1 MTPTDEDV
9 DAFVDR
15 VASPVRRRDAETL
28 LALYERITG
37 QPPCMWGPSI
47 IGFGAYH
54 YVYASGRSG
63 DAGAAGF
70 SPRKAATT
78 IYLPDGVEAY
88 AADLERLGE
97 HSTGVGCLYLKNLE
111 AVDLS
116 VLESILVRSYERA
129 SAEGFGQ
136 VGV

>member
-9 DAFVDR
+9 DAFVGR

-28 LALYERITG
+28 LALYGRITG

-136 VGV
+136 VGA

>member
-1 MTPTDEDV
+1 MTPSDEDV

-28 LALYERITG
+28 LALYGRITG
-37 QPPCMWGPSI
+37 QPPRMWGPSI

-136 VGV
+136 VGA

>member
-1 MTPTDEDV
+1 MN
-9 DAFVDR
+9 
-15 VASPVRRRDAETL
+15 RRLLPIA
-28 LALYERITG
+28 LALAIGGCGSGPAADAPITI
-37 QPPCMWGPSI
+37 SV
-47 IGFGAYH
+47 IGSSAKI
-54 YVYASGRSG
+54 G
-63 DAGAAGF
+63 DPGAAGF

-136 VGV
+136 VGA

>member
-28 LALYERITG
+28 LALYGRITG
-37 QPPCMWGPSI
+37 QPPRMWGPSI

-136 VGV
+136 VGA